1 MHFTIT
7 TNKDVALKIEKFFKS
22 STLTKDR
29 NLELGSITYEKGL
42 VSDYAIVQIK
52 SKVGEDYIK
61 PEDIFWLGFYSS
73 DLNK

>member
-52 SKVGEDYIK
+52 SKVGEDYIT